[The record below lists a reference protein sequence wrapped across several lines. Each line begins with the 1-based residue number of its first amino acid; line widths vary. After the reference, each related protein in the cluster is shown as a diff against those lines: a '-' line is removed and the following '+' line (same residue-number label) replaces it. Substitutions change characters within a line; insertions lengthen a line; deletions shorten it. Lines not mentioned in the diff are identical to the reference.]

1 MSKKISYWDIK
12 SKHSDKVIGFGAEIL
27 KDDKYEWTLETYPGK
42 QKQICLRLIFQNWEL
57 NNNPEI
63 INFCLNKKLAKEL
76 IKSLKRQLREIKHK
90 KKHSKK
96 RGKSKK

>member
-27 KDDKYEWTLETYPGK
+27 KDDKYEWILETYPDK
-42 QKQICLRLIFQNWEL
+42 QKLKQICLRLIFQNWEL

-63 INFCLNKKLAKEL
+63 INFSLNKKLAKEL
-76 IKSLKRQLREIKHK
+76 IKSLKKQVKNIKCTK
-90 KKHSKK
+90 RNKK
-96 RGKSKK
+96 RGKK